1 MKFIHFCFAM
11 IIVAFAGT
19 GIAQAAP
26 DRNAESSMHYSYVQ
40 WAYFSDGGFS
50 SHPESYGG
58 QAMEAGEVSM
68 MPGPVG
74 SVTGHSYTIPE
85 YLYFSGKGFAPGNN

>member
-1 MKFIHFCFAM
+1 MKYVHVFAM
-11 IIVAFAGT
+11 IILAFAVT
-19 GIAQAAP
+19 GLAQAA
-26 DRNAESSMHYSYVQ
+26 DRSADSSMHYSYVQ

>member
-1 MKFIHFCFAM
+1 MKYVRDVFAM
-11 IIVAFAGT
+11 IIVALAGT
-19 GIAQAAP
+19 GLAQAAP
-26 DRNAESSMHYSYVQ
+26 NTEGSMHYSYVE

-58 QAMEAGEVSM
+58 QAMETGEVSM

-74 SVTGHSYTIPE
+74 AVTGHTYTLPE
-85 YLYFSGKGFAPGNN
+85 YLFFSGTGFAPGNN